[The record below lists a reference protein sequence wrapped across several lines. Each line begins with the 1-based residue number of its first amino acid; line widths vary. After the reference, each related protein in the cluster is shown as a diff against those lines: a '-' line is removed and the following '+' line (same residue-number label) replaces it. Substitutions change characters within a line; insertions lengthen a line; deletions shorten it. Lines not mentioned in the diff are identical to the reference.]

1 VLTDRDGK
9 LLGSAVGAS
18 SLEAFPFLRTTSGS
32 VLGVARG
39 SCG

>member
-1 VLTDRDGK
+1 VLTDGDGR
-9 LLGSAVGAS
+9 LPSSAVGS
-18 SLEAFPFLRTTSGS
+18 SEAFPFMRTTSGS